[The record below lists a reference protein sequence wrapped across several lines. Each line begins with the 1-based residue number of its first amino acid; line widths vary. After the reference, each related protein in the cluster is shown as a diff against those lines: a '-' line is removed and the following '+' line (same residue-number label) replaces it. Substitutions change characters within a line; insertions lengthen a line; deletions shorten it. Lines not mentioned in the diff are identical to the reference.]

1 MKKFILIAILALAA
15 LFLTRGIYYAVCN
28 ATYEPQ
34 DGDIIFH
41 MSKSSQSTA
50 IQIGTL
56 SRYSHCGIVVVEDGQ
71 AYVIEAERGVE
82 KTPIRKWLRRGQL
95 LDHYRVMRLKQ
106 PQALTLHYKLGG
118 RYDKDFLLN
127 NGKYYCS
134 ELVWELYKRNGIT
147 LCETRPMHTY
157 HFLYLPLVQKQ
168 IVSRGFDLQ
177 QEVVPPVDLVH
188 SRLLRTVSYGYGS
201 PFWL

>member
-41 MSKSSQSTA
+41 ISKSSQSTA

-106 PQALTLHYKLGG
+106 PQALPLHYELGG

-147 LCETRPMHTY
+147 L
-157 HFLYLPLVQKQ
+157 
-168 IVSRGFDLQ
+168 
-177 QEVVPPVDLVH
+177 
-188 SRLLRTVSYGYGS
+188 
-201 PFWL
+201 